1 MIFSHIVSKS
11 KDKCYI
17 HIDKVDLILVC
28 HHDVDISTL
37 PNIVIYRDSDKLILK
52 WKDLMDYKK
61 NENVFVSKLVGNRIG
76 LVSWIVGTPI
86 LNGNMLIFD
95 KEENSI
101 GFINIDKEYPIIN
114 IIIMAVIFN
123 NIIGIFLCKITSK
136 HF

>member
-1 MIFSHIVSKS
+1 
-11 KDKCYI
+11 
-17 HIDKVDLILVC
+17 
-28 HHDVDISTL
+28 
-37 PNIVIYRDSDKLILK
+37 
-52 WKDLMDYKK
+52 
-61 NENVFVSKLVGNRIG
+61 
-76 LVSWIVGTPI
+76 
-86 LNGNMLIFD
+86 MLIFD